1 MENRTKLE
9 SSNLHSAA
17 WENGVLE
24 IAFKNPKTGEVRA
37 VWQYSAPKE
46 AYDGLITAESA
57 GKFFN
62 SSIKGLYDGHRVD
75 V

>member
-1 MENRTKLE
+1 MGNRTPLE

-24 IAFKNPKTGEVRA
+24 IAFKGKDGSVRA

-46 AYDGLITAESA
+46 SYDGLIAAESP
-57 GKFFN
+57 GRYFI
-62 SSIKGLYDGHRVD
+62 SRIKGVFDGHKVD

>member
-1 MENRTKLE
+1 MGNRTPLE

-24 IAFKNPKTGEVRA
+24 IAFKGKDGSVRA

-46 AYDGLITAESA
+46 SYDGWMRRANHWTSNSRPLMA
-57 GKFFN
+57 GKWT
-62 SSIKGLYDGHRVD
+62 
-75 V
+75 

>member
-1 MENRTKLE
+1 MERQNVE
-9 SSNLHSAA
+9 SSNLHSVG
-17 WENGVLE
+17 WNDNVLE

-46 AYDGLITAESA
+46 AYDGLIAAESA
-57 GKFFN
+57 GKYFN
-62 SSIKGLYDGHRVD
+62 ERVKGLYDGHRVD